1 MHSSPSLEAFT
12 AQFVFRFI
20 FTGGFCFL
28 ASSIPFVLALLERF
42 ESQLTETA
50 SLCLDLQL
58 SHRSPSQNRYRCHS
72 IHLSYRSKSLPGDP
86 RTTSHLPSNS
96 ISTGLS
102 IAINS

>member
-1 MHSSPSLEAFT
+1 MPSSPSLEAFT

-58 SHRSPSQNRYRCHS
+58 SHRSPSQNRIAVTPSTWVIDLNRFRETHEQ
-72 IHLSYRSKSLPGDP
+72 LATFLPIQFQLD
-86 RTTSHLPSNS
+86 S
-96 ISTGLS
+96 
-102 IAINS
+102 A